1 MTILPALSVT
11 VIFLIPVFLSSCA
24 TILNGPAQNIRIAAD
39 EKIKDISVENAFFVD
54 SLAGEPHGSGIYSV
68 RRSKMPLSIHAQLD
82 SGEKIIR
89 IWPHNSIAWWVNIEN
104 YGAGMLVDRK
114 NPKRYAYRHWNYLT
128 LKDTMIVWRRFAP
141 IPKGTVYGSLS
152 VSFVNIFNI
161 RSPEGQSI
169 TVGPIGLGFGIDY
182 FYKQDRF
189 LSFSAGAATSS
200 FVDHIGKGFYNTGHT
215 FFGSVRNNL
224 IIGSFDLGYGLSV
237 SELQWSKITI
247 GDTVGRTRSVRNSG
261 IGFSFSAHYLI
272 GKYLRFG
279 ILYQPTL
286 FPIDRSSSFGYQ
298 HYLSA
303 GLTWRLPIRTKL

>member
-1 MTILPALSVT
+1 MPRTPALSVIA
-11 VIFLIPVFLSSCA
+11 IFLIPVFFPSCA
-24 TILNGPAQNIRIAAD
+24 TLLNGPTQNIRIAAD
-39 EKIKDISVENAFFVD
+39 KKIKNISVENALFVD
-54 SLAGEPHGSGIYSV
+54 SLAREPHGSGTYSV
-68 RRSKMPLSIHAQLD
+68 RRSLAPLSIHAQLD

-141 IPKGTVYGSLS
+141 VPKGTVYGSLS
-152 VSFVNIFNI
+152 VSLANTFSM
-161 RSPEGQSI
+161 RSPQGRSI
-169 TVGPIGLGFGIDY
+169 TGGPIGLGLGIDY
-182 FYKQDRF
+182 FYKSDRF
-189 LSFSAGAATSS
+189 LSFSAGAATSA
-200 FVDHIGKGFYNTGHT
+200 FVDHIGKGYYNVGRT
-215 FFGSVRNNL
+215 FFGAVRNNL

-237 SELQWSKITI
+237 SDLLWSKFTI
-247 GDTVGRTRSVRNSG
+247 SDTVNRDRSFRNSG
-261 IGFSFSAHYLI
+261 IGFSFSAHYLL

-286 FPIDRSSSFGYQ
+286 FSIDRSSSFGYQ

-303 GLTWRLPIRTKL
+303 GLIWSLPIKQ